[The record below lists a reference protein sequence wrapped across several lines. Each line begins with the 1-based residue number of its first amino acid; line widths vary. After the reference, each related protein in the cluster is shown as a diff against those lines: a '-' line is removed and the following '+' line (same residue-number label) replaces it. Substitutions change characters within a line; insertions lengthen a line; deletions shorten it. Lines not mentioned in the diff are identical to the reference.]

1 MIPNRPAD
9 YDAATMRLGLTMMA
23 ALLTAGCSA
32 TRGLAP
38 PGSPPALKV
47 PGNERLSLEAFAG
60 GVQIYE
66 CAASGQWI
74 LKAPEA
80 ELMDRDGKKIG
91 RHYAGPTWEAS
102 DGSKVTGEIRARE
115 NARSADDVPWLLL
128 RAASASGYG
137 ALGRTTSIQRMDTV
151 GGVPPAGSCRPGAQ
165 ARVPYRATYYFYRR
179 R

>member
-1 MIPNRPAD
+1 MRRALTI
-9 YDAATMRLGLTMMA
+9 AT
-23 ALLTAGCSA
+23 LLAAGCSA
-32 TRGLAP
+32 SSSLTS
-38 PGSPPALKV
+38 PGAPPALKV
-47 PGNERLSLEAFAG
+47 PENERLSLEAFAS
-60 GVQIYE
+60 GVQVYE
-66 CAASGQWI
+66 CGAGGQWVA
-74 LKAPEA
+74 KGVEA
-80 ELMDRDGKKIG
+80 ELADRDGRKIG
-91 RHYAGPTWEAS
+91 RHFAGLTWEAN

-151 GGVPPAGSCRPGAQ
+151 GGVPPTGACRPGAQ